1 MNKHL
6 EELIE
11 LSKIDSGIDAFEPK
25 VKRAK
30 IKLEQIE
37 NQESDVAK
45 EIESLQEDIKDAELK
60 KAKNDLHIQELT
72 AKLDANKKKSAE
84 AKTEKEIKAL
94 QLEEEIAREQLDFAN
109 EEIERLDKLIDTRKA
124 EIEEKYS
131 QLEELK
137 QMSAQIKEDVE
148 KELIEIEK
156 QKQELFEKKQQ
167 LVSKMSQ
174 KILAFYDKIRRW
186 AKNSAVVPVR
196 KQACMGCYMK
206 INDKTYAEVIKGEEI
221 TTCPHCGR
229 ILYLE
234 PQKEEASAE

>member
-11 LSKIDSGIDAFEPK
+11 LSKIDKAIDSFEPK
-25 VKRAK
+25 IETAQAK
-30 IKLEQIE
+30 VAAVEEQEHTIEEEIRQLE
-37 NQESDVAK
+37 
-45 EIESLQEDIKDAELK
+45 EDIKDAELK

-72 AKLDANKKKSAE
+72 DKLNANKKKSAE

-109 EEIERLDKLIDTRKA
+109 EEIARLENLIETRQA
-124 EIEEKYS
+124 EIATKR
-131 QLEELK
+131 EELTAI
-137 QMSAQIKEDVE
+137 QERSAQLKEEVTE
-148 KELIEIEK
+148 ELAEIEK
-156 QKQELFEKKQQ
+156 QKQALFEQKQE
-167 LVSKMSQ
+167 LISKMSQ

-186 AKNSAVVPVR
+186 AKNTVVVPVR
-196 KQACMGCYMK
+196 KQACMGCFMK

-229 ILYLE
+229 ILFLE
-234 PQKEEASAE
+234 KEENAE

>member
-11 LSKIDSGIDAFEPK
+11 LSKLDRAIDAFEPEIEAA
-25 VKRAK
+25 RAK
-30 IKLEQIE
+30 LAEIE
-37 NQESDVAK
+37 EQESAVER
-45 EIESLQEDIKDAELK
+45 EILALEEDIRDAELK

-72 AKLDANKKKSAE
+72 EKLEANKKKSAE

-94 QLEEEIAREQLDFAN
+94 QLEEEIAKEQLDFAN
-109 EEIERLDKLIDTRKA
+109 EEIERLENLIETRKA
-124 EIEEKYS
+124 EIDTKRAELEALKEKSALLKEEVAKE
-131 QLEELK
+131 LE
-137 QMSAQIKEDVE
+137 AIE
-148 KELIEIEK
+148 KEK
-156 QKQELFEKKQQ
+156 KALFEKKQA
-167 LVSKMSQ
+167 LVAKMSQ

-196 KQACMGCYMK
+196 KQACMGCFMK

-234 PQKEEASAE
+234 TQQEEESAE

>member
-11 LSKIDSGIDAFEPK
+11 LSKIDKAIDSFEPK
-25 VKRAK
+25 IETAQAK
-30 IKLEQIE
+30 VTAVEEQERTIEEEIRQLE
-37 NQESDVAK
+37 
-45 EIESLQEDIKDAELK
+45 EDIKDAELK

-72 AKLDANKKKSAE
+72 DKLNANKKKSAE

-109 EEIERLDKLIDTRKA
+109 EEIARLENLIETRQA
-124 EIEEKYS
+124 EIATKR
-131 QLEELK
+131 EELTAI
-137 QMSAQIKEDVE
+137 QERSAQLKEEVTE
-148 KELIEIEK
+148 ELAEIEK
-156 QKQELFEKKQQ
+156 QKQALFEQKQE
-167 LVSKMSQ
+167 LISKMSQ

-186 AKNSAVVPVR
+186 AKNTVVVPVR
-196 KQACMGCYMK
+196 KQACMGCFMK

-229 ILYLE
+229 ILFLE
-234 PQKEEASAE
+234 KEENAE

>member
-11 LSKIDSGIDAFEPK
+11 LSKIDQSIDAFEPK
-25 VKRAK
+25 VKQAK
-30 IKLEQIE
+30 TKLEQIE

-109 EEIERLDKLIDTRKA
+109 EEIERLDKLVDTRKA
-124 EIEEKYS
+124 EIEAKQAE
-131 QLEELK
+131 LEELK
-137 QMSAQIKEDVE
+137 EKSTQIKEDVE

-234 PQKEEASAE
+234 PQKEEANAE

>member
-11 LSKIDSGIDAFEPK
+11 LSKIDKAIDAFEPK
-25 VKRAK
+25 IETAQAK
-30 IKLEQIE
+30 VAAVEEQERTIEEEIRQLE
-37 NQESDVAK
+37 
-45 EIESLQEDIKDAELK
+45 EDIKDAELK

-72 AKLDANKKKSAE
+72 DKLNANKKKSAE

-109 EEIERLDKLIDTRKA
+109 EEIGRLENLIETRQAEITAKKEELEAIQERSAQLKEEVAQELA
-124 EIEEKYS
+124 EIE
-131 QLEELK
+131 QQK
-137 QMSAQIKEDVE
+137 QALFE
-148 KELIEIEK
+148 
-156 QKQELFEKKQQ
+156 QKQELI
-167 LVSKMSQ
+167 SKMSQ

-186 AKNSAVVPVR
+186 AKNTVVVSVR
-196 KQACMGCYMK
+196 KQACMGCFMK

-229 ILYLE
+229 ILFLE
-234 PQKEEASAE
+234 KEENAE

>member
-11 LSKIDSGIDAFEPK
+11 LSKIDQSIDAFEPK
-25 VKRAK
+25 VKQAK
-30 IKLEQIE
+30 TKLEQIE

-109 EEIERLDKLIDTRKA
+109 EEIERLDKLVDTRKA
-124 EIEEKYS
+124 EIEEK
-131 QLEELK
+131 QAELEELK
-137 QMSAQIKEDVE
+137 RMSTQIKEDVE

>member
-11 LSKIDSGIDAFEPK
+11 LSKIDQAIDAFEPRIAEA
-25 VKRAK
+25 RAK
-30 IKLEQIE
+30 LAEVE
-37 NQESDVAK
+37 EQESGVER
-45 EIESLQEDIKDAELK
+45 EILELEEDIRDAELK

-72 AKLDANKKKSAE
+72 DKLDANKKKSAE

-94 QLEEEIAREQLDFAN
+94 QLEEEIAREQLDFAHEEIGRLENLIETRN
-109 EEIERLDKLIDTRKA
+109 EEIETKKA
-124 EIEEKYS
+124 ELAALQEKSALLKEE
-131 QLEELK
+131 
-137 QMSAQIKEDVE
+137 VE
-148 KELIEIEK
+148 KELAEIEK
-156 QKQELFEKKQQ
+156 EKQEFFKKKQE

-186 AKNSAVVPVR
+186 AKNTAVVPVR
-196 KQACMGCYMK
+196 KQACMGCFMK

-234 PQKEEASAE
+234 VQKEEETAE

>member
-6 EELIE
+6 EELIK
-11 LSKIDSGIDAFEPK
+11 LSKIDQAIDAFEPK
-25 VKRAK
+25 IAEARAK
-30 IKLEQIE
+30 LAAVEEEESHVEREILELE
-37 NQESDVAK
+37 
-45 EIESLQEDIKDAELK
+45 EDIRDAELK

-72 AKLDANKKKSAE
+72 EKLEANKKKSAE

-109 EEIERLDKLIDTRKA
+109 EEIGRLENLIETRKA
-124 EIEEKYS
+124 EIETKRAELEALKEKS
-131 QLEELK
+131 AMLKEE
-137 QMSAQIKEDVE
+137 VE
-148 KELIEIEK
+148 KELTDIEAQKRELFG
-156 QKQELFEKKQQ
+156 QKQEL
-167 LVSKMSQ
+167 VAKMSQ

-186 AKNSAVVPVR
+186 AKNTAVVPVR
-196 KQACMGCYMK
+196 KQACMGCFMK

-234 PQKEEASAE
+234 TQQEEENAE

>member
-11 LSKIDSGIDAFEPK
+11 LSKIDQSIDSFEPK
-25 VKRAK
+25 IQQART
-30 IKLEQIE
+30 KLEHVE
-37 NQESDVAK
+37 NQESVVVN
-45 EIESLQEDIKDAELK
+45 EIENLQEDIKDAELK

-72 AKLDANKKKSAE
+72 DKLDANKKKSAE

-94 QLEEEIAREQLDFAN
+94 QLEEEIAKEQLDFAN
-109 EEIERLDKLIDTRKA
+109 EEIERLDKLIETRKE
-124 EIEEKYS
+124 EIETKQSE
-131 QLEELK
+131 LEELK
-137 QMSAQIKEDVE
+137 EKSAQINEDVE
-148 KELIEIEK
+148 KELIKIEK

-206 INDKTYAEVIKGEEI
+206 INDKTYSEVIKGEEI

-234 PQKEEASAE
+234 PQKEEANAE